1 MRLANLASS
10 STTGTALHDKRL
22 SRYAIPVYLLIRVN
36 YTSSQGLALLPSLGL
51 DKVIVSTDR
60 GFQRRHT
67 FVIGV
72 YYAMFGS
79 NAVPFE
85 EEDVRFT
92 GELWHCFTSTC
103 RHGIT

>member
-1 MRLANLASS
+1 MPLY
-10 STTGTALHDKRL
+10 RL
-22 SRYAIPVYLLIRVN
+22 SQINHVRV
-36 YTSSQGLALLPSLGL
+36 QGLDVLPDLGL

-60 GFQRRHT
+60 GFHRRHT

-79 NAVPFE
+79 DAVPFE
-85 EEDVRFT
+85 KEDVRFT